1 MSSKIF
7 YFSGTGNS
15 LAVARELNDNL
26 SDKGSIIPLSI
37 FKDKE
42 SVLVDTDVLG
52 FVFPVYFMN
61 IPDVVKSFI
70 KKLNFKTNPY
80 IFAIETCNGIP
91 GVSLIELNKCLDK
104 KGKTL
109 SSGFVINMPGNAVV
123 TPKNVEIERLNNYKI
138 KVAEI
143 STNINNRSINK
154 IEGQGSIKNRAISFV
169 CKSLGRQLYL
179 TPKNAAYNS
188 QCVGCGTCEKVC
200 PLNNIKM
207 VNKKP
212 YWGKDC
218 SACLACFHWC
228 PKKSISGGIMLNK
241 RGQYHHPEISLKD
254 MKLKNAL

>member
-7 YFSGTGNS
+7 CFSGTGNS
-15 LAVARELNDNL
+15 LAVARELNNNL

-52 FVFPVYFMN
+52 LVFPVYFMN

-70 KKLNFKTNPY
+70 KKLTFKTNPY
-80 IFAIETCNGIP
+80 IFAVETCNGIP

-123 TPKNVEIERLNNYKI
+123 TPNNIETERLNNYKL

-154 IEGQGSIKNRAISFV
+154 IERQGSIKNRAISFV

-179 TPKNAAYNS
+179 TPKNASYTS
-188 QCVGCGTCEKVC
+188 KCVGCGTCEKVC

-207 VNKKP
+207 VNKRP
-212 YWGKDC
+212 YWGENC
-218 SACLACFHWC
+218 SNCLACFHWC
-228 PKKSISGGIMLNK
+228 PKKAISGGKMLNK

-254 MKLKNAL
+254 MELKK